1 MNNLVEAGKETNI
14 RTYREAPSLQENPFL
29 DNLVVKTKKKR
40 ITVARG
46 SDIVDGT
53 TGEITGRTEIGQIIE
68 VGGEEFIQLFTKDI
82 GIWFDFERSTQK
94 LFAQILQRIQSEAIN
109 RDKFYY
115 CIEDMEKDVSL
126 SRTTVYKALTE
137 LINKGVIAKH
147 KHTNW
152 FFLNPAL
159 LFNGDRADFVKSYR
173 VSKKSPELS
182 HKTSNYMQ
190 LK

>member
-1 MNNLVEAGKETNI
+1 MNNVIECSPETNI
-14 RTYREAPSLQENPFL
+14 RTYKDAPALQENPFL
-29 DNLVVKTKKKR
+29 DNLIVKTKKKR
-40 ITVARG
+40 VTVARG
-46 SDIVDGT
+46 SNIVDDA
-53 TGEITGRTEIGQIIE
+53 TGEITGRTEIGQVIE

-82 GIWFDFERSTQK
+82 GIWFNFERSTQK
-94 LFAQILQRIQSEAIN
+94 IFAQILQKIQSEAIN

-115 CIEDMEKDVSL
+115 SIEDMEKDVSL
-126 SRTTVYKALTE
+126 SRTTIYKSLTE

-152 FFLNPAL
+152 FFLNPSL

-173 VSKKSPELS
+173 VSKGSTKVQNKS
-182 HKTSNYMQ
+182 TNYLQ